1 MNEPKLNAKSIMEMG
16 GGSFLERIDY
26 EMARVMNNILDANT
40 KATAKRKV
48 TVTLTFTPDDD
59 RSIIGVDVVVKSALA
74 PTNPAVTPPVPHG
87 RGRHRGGP
95 GGGDGPPDPRPDF
108 PGRHGTGSAVHLE
121 NHPVC
126 IR

>member
-40 KATAKRKV
+40 KATEKRKL

-59 RSIIGVDVVVKSALA
+59 RTTIGVSMVAKATLA
-74 PTNPAVTPPVPHG
+74 PTNPAVTSLYLMG
-87 RGRHRGGP
+87 Q
-95 GGGDGPPDPRPDF
+95 D
-108 PGRHGTGSAVHLE
+108 GTGEVQAVEMVPQIPGQTSLDGTE
-121 NHPVC
+121 QEAPSTLK
-126 IR
+126 IIQFA

>member
-74 PTNPAVTPPVPHG
+74 PTNPAVTSLYLMG
-87 RGRHRGGP
+87 E
-95 GGGDGPPDPRPDF
+95 D
-108 PGRHGTGSAVHLE
+108 GTGEVQAVEMVPQIPGQTSLDGTEQEAPSALK
-121 NHPVC
+121 
-126 IR
+126 IIQFA

>member
-59 RSIIGVDVVVKSALA
+59 RSIIGVDVVVKSTLA
-74 PTNPAVTPPVPHG
+74 PTNPAVTSLYLMG
-87 RGRHRGGP
+87 E
-95 GGGDGPPDPRPDF
+95 D
-108 PGRHGTGSAVHLE
+108 GTGEVQAVEMVPQIPGQTSLDGTE
-121 NHPVC
+121 QEAPSTLK
-126 IR
+126 IIQFA